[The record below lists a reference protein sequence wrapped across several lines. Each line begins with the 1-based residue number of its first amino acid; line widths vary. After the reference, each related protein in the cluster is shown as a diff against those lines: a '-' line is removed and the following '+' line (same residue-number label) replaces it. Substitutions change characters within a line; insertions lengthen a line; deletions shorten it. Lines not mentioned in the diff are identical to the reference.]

1 MKEDLDQCLLKC
13 KLDKNLKFCQ
23 KKSGEKCKTSAQIE
37 AFMKTKLFYFISM
50 KTIVAPEI
58 YAAEA

>member
-23 KKSGEKCKTSAQIE
+23 KKSGEKCKMKIQIIRKIGNFSHSE
-37 AFMKTKLFYFISM
+37 
-50 KTIVAPEI
+50 EI
-58 YAAEA
+58 EEKK